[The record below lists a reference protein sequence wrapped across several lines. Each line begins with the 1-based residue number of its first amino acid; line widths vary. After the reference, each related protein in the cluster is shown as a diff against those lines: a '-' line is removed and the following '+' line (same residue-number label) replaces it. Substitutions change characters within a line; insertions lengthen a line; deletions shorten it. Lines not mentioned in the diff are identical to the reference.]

1 MLFSSIIMSN
11 SANVA
16 QVFSTFVNLTKELK
30 PFVKTDDLRIAFDSE
45 GQVYLIGDDFQEQ
58 IHANFSLWR
67 KVRNEIRI
75 LIAKHRSQYK
85 PDEKTNP

>member
-1 MLFSSIIMSN
+1 MLLSSITMSN

-45 GQVYLIGDDFQEQ
+45 GKVYLIGDGYSCTYLSILQTIQ
-58 IHANFSLWR
+58 KISVVPHARLQNR
-67 KVRNEIRI
+67 KE
-75 LIAKHRSQYK
+75 LS
-85 PDEKTNP
+85 